1 MRLQGRKAVITGA
14 AQGIGAACAKRFAA
28 EGAQVM
34 LCDVDQQR
42 GDAVAA
48 DIVNAGGKAWFT
60 KCDVSS
66 EADMQ
71 AFVQTALKNMGG
83 IDACVCAAGIAPNN
97 DFLELPLADFD
108 RVMRINLYGPL
119 ILGQLVAREM
129 VKAGKGGAIVNV
141 TSTSVRLAG
150 PQQASYCASKGGL
163 DALTRA
169 MALALAPH
177 NIRVNALAP
186 GPTKTGLAELV
197 WDKDEIILPILSRT
211 PLGRFSDP
219 DEQARVAAFLASDDA
234 SFMTGESVYVDGGRC
249 ALNYTVPVKPGQ
261 R

>member
-1 MRLQGRKAVITGA
+1 MRLKGKNAVITGA
-14 AQGIGAACAKRFAA
+14 AQGIGAACGKRF
-28 EGAQVM
+28 GARVM
-34 LCDVDQQR
+34 LCDVDQAR
-42 GDAVAA
+42 GDVIAEE
-48 DIVNAGGKAWFT
+48 IRQAGGAAWFM

-66 EADMQ
+66 EADMS
-71 AFVQTALKNMGG
+71 AFVQAALKNMGS

-97 DFLELPLADFD
+97 DFLTLPLEDFD
-108 RVMRINLYGPL
+108 KVIRINLYGPL

-141 TSTSVRLAG
+141 TSTSVKLAG
-150 PQQASYCASKGGL
+150 AQQASYCSSKAGL
-163 DALTRA
+163 DGLTRA

-197 WDKDEIILPILSRT
+197 WGKDEIILPILSRT
-211 PLGRFSDP
+211 PMGRFAEP

-234 SFMTGESVYVDGGRC
+234 SFMTGESVYVDGGRS

>member
-1 MRLQGRKAVITGA
+1 MRLKGRNAVITGA
-14 AQGIGAACAKRFAA
+14 AQGIGAACAKRFAS
-28 EGAQVM
+28 EGARVM

-42 GDAVAA
+42 GNAVAA
-48 DIVNAGGKAWFT
+48 DIRNAGGEAWFM

-71 AFVQTALKNMGG
+71 AFVQAALEHMGA

-119 ILGQLVAREM
+119 ILGQLVAKEM

-219 DEQARVAAFLASDDA
+219 DEQARVAAFLVSDDA
-234 SFMTGESVYVDGGRC
+234 SFMTGESVYVDGGRS

>member
-1 MRLQGRKAVITGA
+1 MRLKGKNAVITGA
-14 AQGIGAACAKRFAA
+14 AQGIGAACGKRFAL
-28 EGAQVM
+28 EGARVM
-34 LCDVDQQR
+34 LCDVDQAR
-42 GDAVAA
+42 GDVIAEE
-48 DIVNAGGKAWFT
+48 IRQAGGEAWFM

-66 EADMQ
+66 EADMS
-71 AFVQTALKNMGG
+71 AFVQAALKNMGS

-97 DFLELPLADFD
+97 DFLTLPLEDFD
-108 RVMRINLYGPL
+108 KVIRINLYGPL

-129 VKAGKGGAIVNV
+129 VTAGKGGAIVNV
-141 TSTSVRLAG
+141 TSTSVKLAG
-150 PQQASYCASKGGL
+150 AQQASYCSSKAGL
-163 DALTRA
+163 DGLTRA

-211 PLGRFSDP
+211 PMGRFAEP

-234 SFMTGESVYVDGGRC
+234 SFMTGESVYVDGGRS

>member
-1 MRLQGRKAVITGA
+1 MRLKGRNAVITGG
-14 AQGIGAACAKRFAA
+14 AQGIGAACGRRFAL
-28 EGAQVM
+28 EGARVM
-34 LCDVDQQR
+34 LCDVDQVR
-42 GDAVAA
+42 GEAVAA
-48 DIVNAGGKAWFT
+48 DMRKSGGEAWFM

-66 EADMQ
+66 QADMQ
-71 AFVQTALKNMGG
+71 SFVQAALKNMGS
-83 IDACVCAAGIAPNN
+83 IDACVCAAGVAPNN
-97 DFLELPLADFD
+97 DFLELPLEDFE
-108 RVMRINLYGPL
+108 RVLRINLHGPM

-129 VKAGKGGAIVNV
+129 VARGKGGAIVNV

-150 PQQASYCASKGGL
+150 PQQASYCASKAGL
-163 DALTRA
+163 DGLTRA

-219 DEQARVAAFLASDDA
+219 DEQARVAAFLVSDDA
-234 SFMTGESVYVDGGRC
+234 SFMTGESVYVDGGRS

>member
-1 MRLQGRKAVITGA
+1 MRLKGKNAVITGA
-14 AQGIGAACAKRFAA
+14 AQGIGAACGKRFAR
-28 EGAQVM
+28 EGARVM
-34 LCDVDQQR
+34 LCDVDQER
-42 GDAVAA
+42 GEAVAA
-48 DIVNAGGKAWFT
+48 DIRKTGGEAWFM

-66 EADMQ
+66 QVDMAALVQ
-71 AFVQTALKNMGG
+71 AALKNMGS
-83 IDACVCAAGIAPNN
+83 IDICVCAAGIAPNA
-97 DFLELPLADFD
+97 DFLSLSLEEFD
-108 RVMRINLYGPL
+108 RVLKINLYGPL

-129 VKAGKGGAIVNV
+129 VARGNGGAIVNV
-141 TSTSVRLAG
+141 TSTSTRLAG

-186 GPTKTGLAELV
+186 GPTKTGLAEQF
-197 WDKDEIILPILSRT
+197 WDNDEIILPILSRT
-211 PLGRFSDP
+211 PLGRFADP
-219 DEQARVAAFLASDDA
+219 DEQAAVAAFLASEDA
-234 SFMTGESVYVDGGRC
+234 SFMTGETVYVDGGRS

>member
-1 MRLQGRKAVITGA
+1 MRLKGKNAVITGA
-14 AQGIGAACAKRFAA
+14 AQGIGAACGKRFAL
-28 EGAQVM
+28 EGARVM
-34 LCDVDQQR
+34 LCDVDQTR
-42 GDAVAA
+42 GDVIAEE
-48 DIVNAGGKAWFT
+48 IRQAGGEAWFM

-66 EADMQ
+66 EADMS
-71 AFVQTALKNMGG
+71 AFVQAALKNMGS

-97 DFLELPLADFD
+97 DFLTLPLEDFD
-108 RVMRINLYGPL
+108 KVIRINLYGPL

-129 VKAGKGGAIVNV
+129 VTAGKGGAIVNV
-141 TSTSVRLAG
+141 TSTSVKLAG
-150 PQQASYCASKGGL
+150 AQQASYCSSKAGL
-163 DALTRA
+163 DGLTRA

-211 PLGRFSDP
+211 PMGRFAEP

-234 SFMTGESVYVDGGRC
+234 SFMTGESVYVDGGRS